1 MTAQFNRTLLLIA
14 ALVLPLVS
22 ASGQTYLTDITIFS
36 ADAGGNWVGPDI
48 WETRYQENFDIWIQ
62 SGAPGGPFL
71 NGPTSATA
79 QPNISL
85 PLGVS
90 TFTLLAEPG
99 ADSSLFGINLFF
111 NGSVTPSISA
121 FGPMLSAPGP
131 HSFLADG
138 APVTAAPVGPTLPG
152 AGTLSFVSGNEL
164 IALTDFFWATPSAYN
179 LDLVGGFST
188 GPDGN
193 NDYVGGITFS
203 VTSVPEPQLSLWAVG
218 LLAGMMAVHRRG
230 RRPQRW
236 PRRFEE
242 HGTP

>member
-1 MTAQFNRTLLLIA
+1 MTAQSSRTFLLIT
-14 ALVLPLVS
+14 ALALPLTS
-22 ASGQTYLTDITIFS
+22 ASGQIQLTDITIFS
-36 ADAGGNWVGPDI
+36 ADAAGNWVPPDI

-71 NGPTSATA
+71 NGPTSANA

-90 TFTLLAEPG
+90 TFTLLGDPG

-121 FGPMLSAPGP
+121 YGPMLSAPGP
-131 HSFLADG
+131 HNFVADG
-138 APVTAAPVGPTLPG
+138 APYTAAADPIEANPFPS

-164 IALTDFFWATPSAYN
+164 ISLTDFYWATPSVYN

-188 GPDGN
+188 GADGI

-203 VTSVPEPQLSLWAVG
+203 ITSVPEPQLSLWAIG
-218 LLAGMMAVHRRG
+218 LLAGVMAVHHKA
-230 RRPQRW
+230 RRPQNN
-236 PRRFEE
+236 
-242 HGTP
+242 